1 MKRAITIIAVT
12 ICFLLVFGLGI
23 YFFTKGNKEEQP
35 TTTTIKTSAK
45 TSKTT
50 NKAGYLYYE
59 ASEVQFD
66 DSDGFKEK
74 EYIDRLYLL
83 DDGTFWYVYG
93 FTDHPEYAYGTYDDK
108 ELKTEKIHNS
118 TLDCY
123 YDKGFNYIL
132 EYTKTGVI
140 VTLDLG
146 ETENKISVELTKKDN
161 DEPIKNIKKEF
172 YDICE
177 L

>member
-1 MKRAITIIAVT
+1 MKRAITIIAIT
-12 ICFLLVFGLGI
+12 IFVLLLVGLGI
-23 YFFTKGNKEEQP
+23 FFFTRGNNEEEP
-35 TTTTIKTSAK
+35 TTTATKSISK

-50 NKAGYLYYE
+50 TKAGYIYYE
-59 ASEVQFD
+59 ASEMQYD
-66 DSDGFKEK
+66 DTDGFEYK

-93 FTDHPEYAYGTYDDK
+93 FIDHPEYAYGTYDNK

-123 YDKGFNYIL
+123 YDKGFNYLL
-132 EYTKTGVI
+132 EYTESGVI

-146 ETENKISVELTKKDN
+146 ETENKISVELTKKEN
-161 DEPIKNIKKEF
+161 EEPIKNVKKEF